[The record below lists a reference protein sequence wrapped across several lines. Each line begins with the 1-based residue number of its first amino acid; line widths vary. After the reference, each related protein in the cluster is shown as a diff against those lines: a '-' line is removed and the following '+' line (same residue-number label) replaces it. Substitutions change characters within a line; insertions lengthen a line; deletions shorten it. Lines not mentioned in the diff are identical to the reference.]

1 MRESGVDGVMLGRA
15 TLGNPWLVGQLR
27 ALMEGREPEATPDAP
42 DRLRFAVHHY
52 ETMVAEWGEP
62 RAVPQMRKHLG
73 YYLKGFPG
81 ASALRERLM
90 RTETAAETLGIV
102 RDTIASLE
110 APARELAVA

>member
-15 TLGNPWLVGQLR
+15 TLGNPWLVGRLR
-27 ALMEGREPEATPDAP
+27 ALMEGREPEATPAAP
-42 DRLRFAVHHY
+42 DRLRFAVTHY
-52 ETMVAEWGEP
+52 HAMVDEWGEA

-90 RTETAAETLGIV
+90 RTETAAETLRIV
-102 RDTIASLE
+102 AETIVALE